1 LKKTPWVD
9 DSRLHDDFLQKK
21 KQNGKSFNKSIII
34 IIKAN
39 ACYSRVIALHSIQEE
54 LDYHLIV
61 M

>member
-1 LKKTPWVD
+1 MMI
-9 DSRLHDDFLQKK
+9 SF
-21 KQNGKSFNKSIII
+21 QNGKSFNKSIII

-39 ACYSRVIALHSIQEE
+39 ACYSRVIALHGIQEA